1 MISKYD
7 ALRIVKN
14 RSGWVHCFENSEKGV
29 LSCNYTMDHFK
40 SVLQDSKT
48 IEVGGEN
55 YRSSNHVL
63 CIDKKLFFEAIEE
76 FEKVLNTKKAF
87 DYCTGLPLE

>member
-1 MISKYD
+1 MISKDD

-14 RSGWVHCFENSEKGV
+14 RSGWVHCFEHNDKEV

-40 SVLQDSKT
+40 CVLQDSKI
-48 IEVGGEN
+48 IEIGGES
-55 YRSSNHVL
+55 YRSLNHVL

-76 FEKVLNTKKAF
+76 FEKTLSTKKAF
-87 DYCTGLPLE
+87 DYCTGLSLE